1 MKKTFPLFATILFLI
16 SLKASSQTVY
26 FFRDGNNPGF
36 YDSGLAFRTAPSLLE
51 QAGASGDKIPTST
64 SVFFEGTNSLKIH
77 WTSKS
82 GGSWQ
87 TYIIAPGFPFQ
98 NIKNTDSLSMMVFA
112 PDGLLKS
119 AMPKLFMEVA
129 PNNSKTKKYNLSDF
143 NNDIPAMVWT
153 EVRFPLS
160 VFFNDAGN
168 SALDFT
174 KTKAIILEQ
183 NAADN
188 VDHLTYVD
196 NVKTY
201 KPDSV
206 VLTLTAPTNL
216 TAQGYDSHVELNW
229 VEGAN
234 AKKYEIWIQ
243 TGGGAY
249 ILRKNVPTAK
259 AAIDFVRE
267 LGENLNLKYKIRA
280 IGANVDTSAFSNE
293 ISANTAAMSDSAL
306 ITMIQ
311 RYTFRYFW
319 EFAHPISGMARER
332 STTEDVATIG
342 GTGFGISAII
352 VAVERGFI
360 TRTEGVNQLNKIV
373 NFLSTADRFH
383 GVFPHWMNGATG
395 KVIPFS
401 PKDDGGDLV
410 ETSFLFQGLLT
421 ARQYFNGNT
430 PAEVQLRS
438 TIKSLWDAA
447 EWDWYRKNGENVL
460 YWHWSPNFDWQMN
473 FPLKGY
479 YEALITYILAV
490 ASPTHKIPA
499 AIYHQGWAGLPTY
512 VNGKTFYGNKLFVG
526 PNAGGPLFF
535 AHYSFI
541 GFDARNIK
549 DAYANYYQHNINQS
563 LINWSYCKENPK
575 QWLGYSTDNWG
586 LTASDDPDGYLAHEP
601 MSITDNGTIS
611 PTAALSSMPYTPQQ
625 SLAALKYFYRQEGA
639 KLFGLMGFY
648 DAFNKTRSWYSDSY
662 LAIDQGPII
671 DMIENARTGL
681 LWKFFMQSP
690 EIKPALDAIGFATDI
705 VATSAQASNG
715 LTVLKYYPNPGIRN
729 GFIEIELTKAN
740 KLNLA
745 IFDIRGRQVKKEF
758 ENRSFTAGKQTIKV
772 DLNDLIPGVYVLD
785 LKAKDYNKK
794 IKAVI
799 E

>member
-1 MKKTFPLFATILFLI
+1 MKSLILIFF
-16 SLKASSQTVY
+16 SLLLLGDNKAQTVY

-36 YDSGLAFRTAPSLLE
+36 YDSGLAFRTAPSLIE
-51 QAGASGDKIPTST
+51 QAGTSGDKIPTST
-64 SVFFEGTNSLKIH
+64 SVVFEGSNSLKLR

-82 GGSWQ
+82 GGNWE
-87 TYIIAPGFPFQ
+87 TFIIAPGFPFQ
-98 NIKNTDSLSMMVFA
+98 NISTSDSLSMMVFA
-112 PDGLLKS
+112 PDGLAKA

-129 PNNSKTKKYNLSDF
+129 PTNSKSKKYNLGDY
-143 NNDIPAMVWT
+143 NIDIPANVWT

-160 VFFNDAGN
+160 VFFTDAGN
-168 SALDFT
+168 SALNF
-174 KTKAIILEQ
+174 KQTKAIILAQ

-188 VDHLTYVD
+188 VEHLIYID

-201 KPDSV
+201 KPDTIA
-206 VLTLTAPTNL
+206 LTLGPPSVL
-216 TAQGYDSHVELNW
+216 TAQGYDSHIELNW

-234 AKKYEIWIQ
+234 AKNYEIWSQ
-243 TGGGAY
+243 VGSGAFT
-249 ILRKNVPTAK
+249 LRKKIAPAR
-259 AAIDFVRE
+259 AAIDFVRD

-280 IGANVDTSAFSNE
+280 IGTNGELSTFTNE
-293 ISANTAAMSDSAL
+293 VTVATAAMSDSAL
-306 ITMIQ
+306 LTMVQ

-319 EFAHPISGMARER
+319 DFAHPISGLTRER
-332 STTEDVATIG
+332 STTDEIATIG
-342 GTGFGISAII
+342 GTGFGVSAII

-360 TRTEGVNQLNKIV
+360 TRAEGANRLNKIV
-373 NFLSTADRFH
+373 NFLTKADRFH
-383 GVFPHWMNGATG
+383 GVFPHWMNAATG

-410 ETSFLFQGLLT
+410 ESSFLFQGLLT
-421 ARQYFNGNT
+421 ARQYFNNSS
-430 PAEVQLRS
+430 AEEQQLRS
-438 TIKSLWDAA
+438 TIKSLWEAV
-447 EWDWYRKNGENVL
+447 EWDWYRKGGENVL

-479 YEALITYILAV
+479 YEALITYLLGV

-499 AIYHQGWAGLPTY
+499 ALYHQGWAGLPTY
-512 VNGKTFYGNKLFVG
+512 VNGNTFYGNKIFVG

-541 GFDARNIK
+541 GFDPRNIK
-549 DAYANYYQHNINQS
+549 DAYANYFQHNVNQS
-563 LINWSYCKENPK
+563 LVNWAYCKENPK
-575 QWLGYSTDNWG
+575 KWLGYSSDNWG

-639 KLFGLMGFY
+639 KLWGLMGFY
-648 DAFNKTRSWYSDSY
+648 DAFNTTRSWYSDSY

-681 LWKFFMQSP
+681 LWKYFMQSP
-690 EIKPALDAIGFATDI
+690 EIKPALDLIGFTPDNI
-705 VATSAQASNG
+705 STTISSRDDRSSI
-715 LTVLKYYPNPGIRN
+715 KYYPNPAIQTARMD
-729 GFIEIELTKAN
+729 ITLTRSIALS
-740 KLNLA
+740 LNIYDGL
-745 IFDIRGRQVKKEF
+745 GRLVKQSFQHKKF
-758 ENRSFTAGKQTIKV
+758 EAGSTTIPV
-772 DLNDLIPGVYVLD
+772 DLNQLQKGIYFMHLTGHDFNKQV
-785 LKAKDYNKK
+785 KAL
-794 IKAVI
+794 V